1 MSNLAKQK
9 SKSSG
14 IFALYAG
21 EKNLAD
27 GTLEEISQQTG
38 RSVTTLRCYLTPSY
52 IKQSEKWDNAIR
64 LIKLYEE
71 GEEENEY
78 TEHTR

>member
-71 GEEENEY
+71 GEEEE
-78 TEHTR
+78 

>member
-1 MSNLAKQK
+1 MSKLATTR
-9 SKSSG
+9 KSSG

-21 EKNLAD
+21 EKNIAD

-38 RSVTTLRCYLTPSY
+38 RSVTTLRRYLTPSY
-52 IKQSEKWDNAIR
+52 IKQSEKWEHAIR

-71 GEEENEY
+71 GEEEE
-78 TEHTR
+78 

>member
-1 MSNLAKQK
+1 MATKR
-9 SKSSG
+9 KSSG

-21 EKNLAD
+21 EKNIAD

-71 GEEENEY
+71 GEEEE
-78 TEHTR
+78 

>member
-1 MSNLAKQK
+1 MVKKAKK
-9 SKSSG
+9 SAG

-21 EKNLAD
+21 ERNITD

-52 IKQSEKWDNAIR
+52 IKQSEKWGNAIR

-71 GEEENEY
+71 GEEEE
-78 TEHTR
+78 

>member
-1 MSNLAKQK
+1 MSDLARQK

-27 GTLEEISQQTG
+27 GTLEEISWQTG
-38 RSVTTLRCYLTPSY
+38 RSVTTVGCYRTPSY
-52 IKQSEKWDNAIR
+52 MKHSEKWCNGIR

-71 GEEENEY
+71 GEEEE
-78 TEHTR
+78 